1 MARESI
7 QDRISRTRPPRTNI
21 TYECFNEIRALP
33 FVIGVLGDFSG
44 HRDSTPPSLSDRQ
57 FIDID
62 VDNFDRILAEF
73 KPALKLQ
80 ITNQSEPG
88 GPPLDLR
95 LHFASLNSFSPAHLV
110 QQLESLNHP
119 GDKQEQPASNNGF
132 DSIDG
137 SLSAQVNEIL
147 HAPEFQRLE
156 ASWRGLHYLASHS
169 ETGPP
174 LRIRVLDVSIQE
186 LRDDL
191 IGQSLDGSALYPR
204 LNSVFRAF
212 GDAPFG
218 VLIGDYEFG
227 YELQDVRLLERIAE
241 LAAAIHSPFIAA
253 AAPRMFGVREFRELD
268 KIRDLVRD
276 LVGMFDQNKYDEWRA
291 FRRSENSRYIGLCL
305 PRALMRSPY
314 EGKPE
319 SDGIFHFEEDTG
331 GADQRKFLW
340 GNAAYPFAQRLA
352 EAFARYHWL
361 AAIKGL
367 EGGGLVDN
375 LPTWIVRTDDGD
387 YIERAL
393 DWRMDD
399 RQESLLSQ
407 LGYLCLLG
415 HVKGAYA
422 VFFGA
427 NSCHQPAKH
436 GVSELDTQA
445 RMSAQFPVIFALS
458 RFAHYLKAIMRDRIG
473 GFISR
478 ADCER
483 FLNSWITN
491 YVELGDQATHS
502 QKSARPLR
510 NARIDVAEIPG
521 KPGVYR
527 ASVCLR
533 PHFQIDDMGVDFRF
547 EIDVNES
554 NSLTLDG
561 GS

>member
-7 QDRISRTRPPRTNI
+7 QDRISRIRPPRTNI
-21 TYECFNEIRALP
+21 TYECFNEMRALP
-33 FVIGVLGDFSG
+33 CVIGVLGDFSG
-44 HRDSTPPSLSDRQ
+44 HRDSAMPLLSDRR

-62 VDNFDRILAEF
+62 VDNFDQVLAEF
-73 KPALKLQ
+73 KPGLKLQ
-80 ITNQSEPG
+80 GANHIEPG
-88 GPPLDLR
+88 GAPLNLSLR
-95 LHFASLNSFSPAHLV
+95 FTSLNSFSPAHLV
-110 QQLESLNHP
+110 QQLESFKHSGN
-119 GDKQEQPASNNGF
+119 KREQPASNNGF
-132 DSIDG
+132 DSTGG

-186 LRDDL
+186 LRNDL
-191 IGQSLDGSALYPR
+191 IGESLDDSALYAK

-227 YELQDVRLLERIAE
+227 YELEDVRLLERIAE

-268 KIRDLVRD
+268 EIRD
-276 LVGMFDQNKYDEWRA
+276 LVGMFNQNRYDEWRA

-319 SDGIFHFEEDTG
+319 PDGTFHFEEDTD
-331 GADQRKFLW
+331 GADERKFLW

-352 EAFARYHWL
+352 ESFARYSWL
-361 AAIKGL
+361 AEIKGL
-367 EGGGLVDN
+367 DGGGLVDN
-375 LPTWIVRTDDGD
+375 LPIRTIRTDDVD
-387 YIERAL
+387 YINRAL

-407 LGYLCLLG
+407 LGYLRLLE
-415 HVKGAYA
+415 HARGAYA

-427 NSCHQPAKH
+427 NSCHQPAKY

-445 RMSAQFPVIFALS
+445 KMSAQFPIIFALS

-473 GFISR
+473 GLISR

-491 YVELGDQATHS
+491 YVEPGDQATHS
-502 QKSARPLR
+502 QKAARPLR
-510 NARIDVAEIPG
+510 NARIDVTEIPG
-521 KPGVYR
+521 KPGFYR

-547 EIDVNES
+547 EIDVNEAI
-554 NSLTLDG
+554 SLTLDG